1 MKNSYWILIRFI
13 KICDLIF
20 LSILLFT
27 SALCISVF
35 LNYLVQHIFAF
46 ELNTL
51 NNAYLEEATGSDLK
65 KPLVPITP
73 AFIVEIVFRIAGI
86 TILSYVFWYIIQ
98 LIPFPLDGFF
108 GYKHRSLLGL
118 YSISLLM
125 TLTFFFQN
133 KLKNDACY
141 IGDNF
146 WALMF
151 SEKKENKK

>member
-133 KLKNDACY
+133 KLKNDASY